1 MVVDK
6 LPHSLCVKWKEY
18 RREKEL
24 KHATLL
30 DFEKWIEVQ
39 AEVHDDFG
47 IRTSKP
53 PFVPPDHKLKHHGG
67 TAVYRAVTA
76 PLEVLCTSTKVVSLL
91 CLTHESWVMESVTSY
106 TVVLNSRSCLFS
118 KDWLK

>member
-1 MVVDK
+1 MAVDK

-30 DFEKWIEVQ
+30 DFEKWIEMQ

-47 IRTSKP
+47 YQDKQATISPT
-53 PFVPPDHKLKHHGG
+53 
-67 TAVYRAVTA
+67 
-76 PLEVLCTSTKVVSLL
+76 
-91 CLTHESWVMESVTSY
+91 
-106 TVVLNSRSCLFS
+106 RS
-118 KDWLK
+118 